1 MNKWDY
7 IKLKK
12 ILNSEGNHQHANAT
26 DWVGEDSWA
35 SGIWC
40 VCVLVT
46 QSCLTFCNPI
56 AYQTTVLYEILQA
69 RILEWVAIPFSRGSS
84 WPRDWTLVSCIVGTF
99 FTVWATGEVPLF
111 LYLTEI
117 LDGSEKSF
125 RVRKIWVTFPVFC
138 LFLIAGITLNKLLYF
153 LILHFLIYQMGFCE
167 KLNREVNDANSLASG
182 TSLAHH

>member
-1 MNKWDY
+1 MTEPLYIYHIFFIHPSIDGHLETKGEMNKWDY

-84 WPRDWTLVSCIVGTF
+84 WLRDWIQVSRIAGRL
-99 FTVWATGEVPLF
+99 FTIWATWEAPYMFDKGLLSNTKNLSNSTIKAKV
-111 LYLTEI
+111 
-117 LDGSEKSF
+117 EK
-125 RVRKIWVTFPVFC
+125 
-138 LFLIAGITLNKLLYF
+138 
-153 LILHFLIYQMGFCE
+153 
-167 KLNREVNDANSLASG
+167 
-182 TSLAHH
+182 